1 MSVTRTLSNKFKFEL
16 GKGSIDF
23 SAAGAGAFRVIL
35 MKAQADFTFNRD
47 TMGTYDD
54 VDDDE
59 LATAN
64 GYTQLDEA
72 LVIDSV
78 WAQNDTDNKAEISWN
93 NVTWTADGDSI
104 GPTSAAIILQYD
116 AGNGGDDSLV
126 VGCINFGEDI
136 TITDGVSFQL
146 QNMGFDLTQGA

>member
-1 MSVTRTLSNKFKFEL
+1 MAVTRVLSNEFKFEL

-23 SAAGAGAFRVIL
+23 DDGEFRVIL
-35 MKAQADFTFNRD
+35 MKAQEDFIFDRD
-47 TMGTYDD
+47 TMGIYDD

-64 GYTQLDEA
+64 GYTQLNEE
-72 LVIDSV
+72 LTDSSA

-93 NVTWTADGDSI
+93 NVTWTADGGSI
-104 GPTSAAIILQYD
+104 GPTSAAIILQHD
-116 AGNGGDDSLV
+116 GGTAANGII
-126 VGCINFGEDI
+126 VGCIGFGEDI

-146 QNMGFDLTQGA
+146 QDIGFDLSQGA